1 MLCLKFLK
9 NKGLH
14 GCLLVLFLAGCSS
27 LQNGFLGFAP
37 MGDKKEYAR
46 ARDLYNQQHYQEAVK
61 ELSAY
66 IYKAGNVKRREARA
80 YRLLGMSY
88 EQLGHLD
95 KALEVYLEALE
106 FHPKNVPLLLAAA
119 GLYQRT
125 GLTDRSQALYE
136 RALAQEPN
144 NLTALAGQA
153 ENYRSFGFYS
163 KARTY
168 YDKIFALD
176 PSPSPDY
183 RARYAQTFLKQ
194 RNYKQAFLHITQA
207 LEQDSTNPD
216 YWLLSARAA
225 FGLGLDDQALAD
237 LNTAILLA
245 PARTDLQLYK
255 IIGLYQRGHY
265 SQARRAASNFVEDE
279 PQSPLGFLL
288 LALNE
293 EKLGNTYSARTHLK
307 KAVQLGEDNFVGQVA
322 SRLLTEWK

>member
-1 MLCLKFLK
+1 MLCPKFLK
-9 NKGLH
+9 NRGLH
-14 GCLLVLFLAGCSS
+14 SCLLVLFLAGCSS

-88 EQLGHLD
+88 ERLGHLD

-136 RALAQEPN
+136 RALEQEPD

-176 PSPSPDY
+176 PAPSPDY
-183 RARYAQTFLKQ
+183 RARYAYTFLKQ
-194 RNYKQAFLHITQA
+194 RNYEQAFLHITQA
-207 LEQDSTNPD
+207 LEQDPTNPD
-216 YWLLSARAA
+216 YWLLSSRAA

-255 IIGLYQRGHY
+255 IIGLYQRGRY
-265 SQARRAASNFVEDE
+265 PQSRRAAENLIEDY
-279 PQSPLGFLL
+279 PQSSLGFLL

-293 EKLGNTYSARTHLK
+293 EKLGNRYSARTHLK
-307 KAVQLGEDNFVGQVA
+307 KASQLGEDNFVGQVA
-322 SRLLTEWK
+322 TRLLAEWK